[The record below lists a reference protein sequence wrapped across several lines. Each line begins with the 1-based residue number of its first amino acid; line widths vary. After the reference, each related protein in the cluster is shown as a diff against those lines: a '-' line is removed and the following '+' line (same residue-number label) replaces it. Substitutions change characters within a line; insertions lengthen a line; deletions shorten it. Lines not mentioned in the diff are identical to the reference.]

1 LRIAILMQRYS
12 PAKRSHMPDL
22 VSLLAERGAKVEVIH
37 PAEGVVDL
45 SAIRVEHDLYVLKE
59 KSELGLSLAGALHAA
74 GAAILNSYPV
84 SIMLRDKIVT
94 SRLLQAGGVPT
105 PETYVAA
112 HPLELAP
119 LLDAG
124 PLVVKPYRGSRGVGV
139 RVVHTP
145 AELGEAPDEAGPV
158 FAQRY
163 LAHEG
168 RDRKLYAI
176 GAELFGVKRVWPAT
190 THEEKLGEALTVSGE
205 LADVMERC
213 RRALGIDLF
222 GADVVEC
229 GGRPYVVDA
238 SSFPGFKGVP
248 DAPLRLATHIYSV
261 AERAA
266 RGEPI
271 ELRAWPAAGA
281 ASAYHKVR
289 GSALQLVL
297 NALSSTP
304 ATAAEL
310 DEISRLLNEMKKDRG
325 MTA

>member
-1 LRIAILMQRYS
+1 LRIAILMQHYA

-37 PAEGVVDL
+37 PAERVVDL
-45 SAIRVEHDLYVLKE
+45 SAVQVEHDLYVLKE

-74 GAAILNSYPV
+74 GATILNSYPV

-112 HPLELAP
+112 HPLEFAP

-139 RVVHTP
+139 RLVRTP
-145 AELGEAPDEAGPV
+145 AELGEVTDEAGPV

-190 THEEKLGEALTVSGE
+190 THEEKLGEPFTVSGE

-213 RRALGIDLF
+213 RRALGVDLF
-222 GADVVEC
+222 GADIVEC
-229 GGRPYVVDA
+229 MGRPYVVDA

-248 DAPLRLATHIYSV
+248 DAPLRLATYIHSV

-266 RGEPI
+266 RGDLI
-271 ELRAWPAAGA
+271 GLRAWPAAGA
-281 ASAYHKVR
+281 ARAYPVVR

-297 NALSSTP
+297 NALSKTP

-310 DEISRLLNEMKKDRG
+310 DEISRLLDEMKKDRP
-325 MTA
+325 

>member
-37 PAEGVVDL
+37 PEERVVDL
-45 SAIRVEHDLYVLKE
+45 AAVRVEHDLYVLKE
-59 KSELGLSLAGALHAA
+59 KSELALSLAGVLHAA
-74 GAAILNSYPV
+74 GATIVNSYPISV
-84 SIMLRDKIVT
+84 MLRDKIVT

-139 RVVHTP
+139 RVVRTP
-145 AELGEAPDEAGPV
+145 AELREVPADAGPV

-190 THEEKLGEALTVSGE
+190 THDEKVGEAFTVSGE

-248 DAPLRLATHIYSV
+248 DAPLRLATYIYAV
-261 AERAA
+261 AERAV

-271 ELRAWPAAGA
+271 VLRAWPAAGTA
-281 ASAYHKVR
+281 GTSPLVP

-297 NALSSTP
+297 NALSTTP

-310 DEISRLLNEMKKDRG
+310 DEIGRLLEQMKKGR
-325 MTA
+325 A